1 MVSQIL
7 VRPIITEKAS
17 ALIAKN
23 KYVFEVMI
31 SANKIQIKQA
41 IESYYNVQVSE
52 VNTIIVKPR
61 QKNFRTK
68 KVSRIGFTKRFKK
81 AIVTLKSG
89 TIDYLK

>member
-41 IESYYNVQVSE
+41 IESYYNVQVKE

>member
-31 SANKIQIKQA
+31 DANKIQIKQA
-41 IESYYNVQVSE
+41 IESYYNVQVKE

>member
-89 TIDYLK
+89 TIDYLR

>member
-17 ALIAKN
+17 ALIAKD

-31 SANKIQIKQA
+31 DANKIQIKQA
-41 IESYYNVQVSE
+41 IESYYNVQVKE

>member
-31 SANKIQIKQA
+31 NANKIQIKQA
-41 IESYYNVQVSE
+41 IESYYNVQVKE

>member
-17 ALIAKN
+17 ALIAKD

-31 SANKIQIKQA
+31 DANKIQIKQA
-41 IESYYNVQVSE
+41 IESYYNVQVKE

-68 KVSRIGFTKRFKK
+68 KVSLIGFTKRFKK

>member
-23 KYVFEVMI
+23 KYVFEVI
-31 SANKIQIKQA
+31 IDANKIQIKQA
-41 IESYYNVQVSE
+41 IESYYNVQVKE

-68 KVSRIGFTKRFKK
+68 KVSRIGFTKRLKK
-81 AIVTLKSG
+81 AIVTLRSG